1 MEGTQNFRASEL
13 NYMED
18 HPNARA
24 IGIGKNVPYHLQYI
38 RDGKPNIKPEKENKV
53 NLDHD

>member
-1 MEGTQNFRASEL
+1 MTQNLHEGTLDDMVKHPSQRANE
-13 NYMED
+13 
-18 HPNARA
+18 
-24 IGIGKNVPYHLQYI
+24 IGAKLPYHLQYI